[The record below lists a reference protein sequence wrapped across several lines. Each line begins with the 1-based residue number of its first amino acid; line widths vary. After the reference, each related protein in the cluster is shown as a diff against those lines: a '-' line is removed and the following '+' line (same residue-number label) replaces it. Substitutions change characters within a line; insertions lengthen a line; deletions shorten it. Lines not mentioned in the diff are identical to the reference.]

1 MTTFMSRFG
10 AFAVVSLLAA
20 VPARPAS
27 ACGGFFCD
35 RPPPN
40 GALPIAQA
48 GENVLFVL
56 DDGQVEAH
64 IQIVYKGDAAQF
76 SWVVPV
82 TAPPTLDVGTDVL
95 FDRIEPP
102 TRPSYSVQFQMDGT
116 CKGLAPSDNGVGC
129 GESVPTSARGV
140 ADASAGHVLDAPTV
154 EVVFRGN
161 VGPYDSAVIRSDDP
175 TALKTWLT
183 TNGYYVSDAS
193 ASIVDDYVAAHSY
206 FVALRLQPGKDTSAI
221 QPIVLRLASGEGCL
235 PLKLTAI
242 AATPDL
248 RINVWVLGAAR
259 AVPLDFVEVGVNEA
273 KIDWFNFGSNYDKVL
288 GEAANE
294 AGGDAFAVE
303 YAKPAAAVAQQLVVS
318 QGQIDQLATT
328 TSPGA
333 YLSALASMGF
343 SPTGQ
348 VLNILRQDLPLPS
361 DLAAQGIT
369 EAQYYANPYRFPS
382 STGAATFDAAKL
394 TADLEAAVFVPLMKV
409 QPMFANHKYLT
420 RLATFISPEEMT
432 KDPRFVT
439 NAELPDVDPQ
449 HLAIAHMLCGDQD
462 YDVCHAPVRLR
473 LESGADVNFGVAAG
487 AHEQCNPSQTPT
499 YDRTTVDTLPS
510 SDMGWLRDPVGE
522 GHLVVDNRAAISAG
536 INKHNASVQLS
547 PGCGCSVG
555 GRGRPV
561 VAALMAL
568 GFLIARRRRRA
579 SATKNPPS

>member
-1 MTTFMSRFG
+1 MTTFVSRFG
-10 AFAVVSLLAA
+10 AFVLVSLLAA
-20 VPARPAS
+20 LPARPAR

-35 RPPPN
+35 RPPPS
-40 GALPIAQA
+40 GQLPIAQA

-64 IQIVYKGDAAQF
+64 IQIVYTGDAAQF

-82 TAPPTLDVGTDVL
+82 TAAPTLDVGTDAL

-102 TRPSYSVQFQMDGT
+102 TRPSYRVQFQMDGT
-116 CKGLAPSDNGVGC
+116 CQGQAQDSGGIGC
-129 GESVPTSARGV
+129 GMGGSSAPGRHAV
-140 ADASAGHVLDAPTV
+140 DASGSGIVTDGPTV

-193 ASIVDDYVAAHSY
+193 ARIVDDYVAAHSF

-221 QPIVLRLASGEGCL
+221 QPIVLRLASTEGCL

-259 AVPLDFVEVGVNEA
+259 AVPLDFVEIGINDA
-273 KIDWFNFGSNYDKVL
+273 KIDWFNSGSNYDKVL

-303 YAKPAAAVAQQLVVS
+303 YSKPTAPLAQQLVPS
-318 QGQIDQLATT
+318 QSQIAQLAATT
-328 TSPGA
+328 NASQ
-333 YLSALASMGF
+333 YLSMLAGMGF

-348 VLNILRQDLPLPS
+348 VLNVLRQDLPLPS
-361 DLAAQGIT
+361 DVAARGVT
-369 EAQYYANPYRFPS
+369 EAQYYATPYQFPS
-382 STGAATFDAAKL
+382 STGAPTFDAAKL
-394 TADLEAAVFVPLMKV
+394 TADLDAAVFMPLAKV
-409 QPMFANHKYLT
+409 QPLFANHKVLT

-449 HLAIAHMLCGDQD
+449 HLAIAHMLCGNED

-473 LESGADVNFGVAAG
+473 LESGTDVNFGVAAG
-487 AHEQCNPSQTPT
+487 APASCNPGVTPT

-510 SDMGWLRDPVGE
+510 SDVGWMRDSVGE
-522 GHLVVDNRAAISAG
+522 GHLVVDNRAAITAG
-536 INKHNASVQLS
+536 LETHNASVQLS
-547 PGCGCSVG
+547 PGCGCSVS
-555 GRGRPV
+555 GRARPV
-561 VAALMAL
+561 AATLLAVAL
-568 GFLIARRRRRA
+568 LIARRRRRR
-579 SATKNPPS
+579 T